1 MIEKSKFTDYT
12 VSPEQAPPEKS
23 IKPRRGSRFERHRV
37 ARLMAVQAAYEAN
50 HNGTSYD
57 KVTHTFLEF
66 RFKQHDHPVSPDRGL
81 FCHVMQSLEGRADQ
95 VNEILEGLIVGS
107 WTLESIDMVLKS
119 VLMAGIAELLLPYK
133 DTTTGVII
141 SEYVEVAKGFFD
153 DKQAGYVNKA
163 LDSVAK
169 GLK

>member
-12 VSPEQAPPEKS
+12 VSSEETSQKKS
-23 IKPRRGSRFERHRV
+23 TKPRRGSRFERHRV
-37 ARLMAVQAAYEAN
+37 ARLMAVQAAYEVN
-50 HNGTSYD
+50 HNGTSYA
-57 KVTHTFLEF
+57 KVTNTFLDV
-66 RFKQHDHPVSPDRGL
+66 RFKNHDHPVSPDRGL
-81 FCHVMQSLEGRADQ
+81 FCHVMHSLEERSGQ
-95 VNEILEGLIVGS
+95 INEILDGLIVGS

-119 VLMAGIAELLLPYK
+119 VLMAGISELLVPYREAA
-133 DTTTGVII
+133 TGVII